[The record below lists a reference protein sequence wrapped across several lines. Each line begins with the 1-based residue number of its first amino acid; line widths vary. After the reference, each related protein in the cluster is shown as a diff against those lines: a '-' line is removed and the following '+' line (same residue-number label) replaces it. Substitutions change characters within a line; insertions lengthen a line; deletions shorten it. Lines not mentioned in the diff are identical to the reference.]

1 MQENWGR
8 SLEGRIVKIQLR
20 DNQAERARSL
30 ETGAYY
36 KIKNLRLKNSV
47 VERQLMGY
55 LGSDEVLIQ
64 MLDPNNQENNDLHEL
79 IR

>member
-1 MQENWGR
+1 VQENWGR